1 MAEDFRIQVEADL
14 DTSAI
19 TKQLADSFNISDKS
33 VLKNL
38 NKQLNKKHLR
48 HEARYLYMQYLVA
61 RGYSD
66 YWNGNMFVE
75 E

>member
-38 NKQLNKKHLR
+38 NKQLNSSNTEICLMMEISKSSYYRELENIR
-48 HEARYLYMQYLVA
+48 QMLVD
-61 RGYSD
+61 GK
-66 YWNGNMFVE
+66 F
-75 E
+75 

>member
-19 TKQLADSFNISDKS
+19 TKLADSFNISDKS

-38 NKQLNKKHLR
+38 NKQLNSR
-48 HEARYLYMQYLVA
+48 
-61 RGYSD
+61 
-66 YWNGNMFVE
+66 
-75 E
+75 